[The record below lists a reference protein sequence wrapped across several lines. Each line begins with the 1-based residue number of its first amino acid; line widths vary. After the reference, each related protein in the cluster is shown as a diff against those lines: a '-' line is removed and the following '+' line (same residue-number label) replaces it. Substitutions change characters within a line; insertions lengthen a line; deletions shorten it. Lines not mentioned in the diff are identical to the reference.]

1 MELTGYFPTGILTH
15 QVPNKTSDY
24 IESIVTP
31 RLKNL
36 INAKDDYDGG
46 DVLTD
51 YYKSE
56 RIISKEELGPL
67 LQEIYKCIKF
77 YSQNVNEP
85 VNSYNYW
92 VQDYTQNQF
101 QGIHNHG
108 RSTLFSV
115 VYWVRASEDAG
126 SLVIEESNPLK
137 RLWFQ
142 NQNCDSPFKYTVAS
156 FQPKKG
162 YLVVFPGYLN
172 HKVLPSKTNCIR
184 TTIAFNFS

>member
-1 MELTGYFPTGILTH
+1 MEFTGYFPTGILTH
-15 QVPNKTSDY
+15 QIPNKTSDY
-24 IESIVTP
+24 IESIITS

-36 INAKDDYDGG
+36 VNSKQYNGH

-56 RIISKEELGPL
+56 KIISKEELEPL
-67 LQEIYKCIKF
+67 LQEIDKCIKL

-85 VNSYNYW
+85 VNGYSYW
-92 VQDYTQNQF
+92 VQDYTQNQLHEL
-101 QGIHNHG
+101 HNHG

-137 RLWFQ
+137 KLWFQ
-142 NQNCDSPFKYTVAS
+142 NQNCNSPFKYTEAS

-162 YLVVFPGYLN
+162 YLVVFPGYLD

-184 TTIAFNFS
+184 TTIAFNFN